1 MTITITSAGENKIIV
16 TEEDA
21 VTRCI
26 LVLVKPLPTL
36 KCSTQVNKFNE
47 AVGKRFVTTP
57 RTEEDKFVGSVFGV
71 SCSELSRRSFLP
83 ISGTLETLVN
93 SYPQHQVG
101 QVVKS

>member
-1 MTITITSAGENKIIV
+1 MVRRFTVTIASTGENKIIV

-47 AVGKRFVTTP
+47 DVGKRIVTTP
-57 RTEEDKFVGSVFGV
+57 STEEDKFVGPVL
-71 SCSELSRRSFLP
+71 SEL
-83 ISGTLETLVN
+83 
-93 SYPQHQVG
+93 Q
-101 QVVKS
+101 